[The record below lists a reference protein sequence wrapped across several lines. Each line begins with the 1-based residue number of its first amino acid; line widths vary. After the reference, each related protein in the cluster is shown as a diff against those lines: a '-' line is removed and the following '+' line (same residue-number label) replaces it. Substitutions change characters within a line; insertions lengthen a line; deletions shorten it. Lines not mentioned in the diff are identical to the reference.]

1 MVIRTLRP
9 PIVAGPEGMLRAA
22 GSTGAAW
29 GREALIYIL
38 PLDRDRMQRLPTGVP
53 AEVTALAF
61 APGGDRLAIGY
72 DGQAGIAIFNFVTS
86 EIVTALPCGAERLAD
101 PQCRA
106 VRQHDLDAAIGF
118 GRHIARQRRR
128 QRLGCGEHPHRQEG
142 RLAHQLPAPLGVPP
156 LPQQAPSA

>member
-1 MVIRTLRP
+1 VPPERDAALR
-9 PIVAGPEGMLRAA
+9 R
-22 GSTGAAW
+22 
-29 GREALIYIL
+29 
-38 PLDRDRMQRLPTGVP
+38 
-53 AEVTALAF
+53 
-61 APGGDRLAIGY
+61 
-72 DGQAGIAIFNFVTS
+72 
-86 EIVTALPCGAERLAD
+86 ERLAD

-156 LPQQAPSA
+156 LPQQAATDLVPTRHLSHRRAWLIKFSQDPQLLLHPPATTTLNPSDDLHKNLRP